1 MVCFFGDRLYYAN
14 MITQYIK
21 QQLKKASYKI
31 LEDGTFFGEIPGVK
45 GVWANAK
52 NLEDCRR
59 ELQEVLE
66 EWILLKLSDGDSIPG
81 LAIPK
86 TKIKQPLTEQ
96 YV

>member
-1 MVCFFGDRLYYAN
+1 

-81 LAIPK
+81 LVIQKNK
-86 TKIKQPLTEQ
+86 TKQPLTMEQ